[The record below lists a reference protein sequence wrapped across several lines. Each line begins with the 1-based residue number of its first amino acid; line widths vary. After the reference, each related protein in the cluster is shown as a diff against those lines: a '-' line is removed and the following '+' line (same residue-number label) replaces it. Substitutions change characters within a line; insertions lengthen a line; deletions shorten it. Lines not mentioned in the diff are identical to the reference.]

1 VSGTQTVVAS
11 LWQVPDQPTQ
21 VLMEQFYSN
30 LWQKKMSKLEALRA
44 AQLWMLREG
53 KTHPGVARGMERE
66 DAPKPDK
73 TGRLPAYYWAAFM
86 MSGVGK

>member
-1 VSGTQTVVAS
+1 
-11 LWQVPDQPTQ
+11 
-21 VLMEQFYSN
+21 
-30 LWQKKMSKLEALRA
+30 
-44 AQLWMLREG
+44 
-53 KTHPGVARGMERE
+53 MERE